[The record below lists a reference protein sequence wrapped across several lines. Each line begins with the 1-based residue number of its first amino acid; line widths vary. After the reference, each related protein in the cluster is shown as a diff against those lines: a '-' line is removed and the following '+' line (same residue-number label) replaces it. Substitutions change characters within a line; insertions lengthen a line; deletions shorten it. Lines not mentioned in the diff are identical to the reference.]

1 MASPYS
7 ARDVSNDNGPDQLLQ
22 IDPNTPATGI
32 RIALAAES
40 AFNIFT
46 AITMIITPHSAL
58 QGQLMPFD
66 LQNGLS
72 QEPPSPET
80 ASVTQYLGAF
90 VFATNVGLLLG
101 IPNRP
106 GAIEIRRT
114 AYAMFAAL
122 EIIYVMI
129 ILWQLCVAG
138 QSATGVSMEKALW
151 AYLVPMSAACGLRL
165 WTLFVRPDWMG
176 RSDRVSLGSRSL
188 VKCP

>member
-1 MASPYS
+1 MASSYG
-7 ARDVSNDNGPDQLLQ
+7 ARGVRHDNRPDQLLQ
-22 IDPNTPATGI
+22 IDLNTPAKGI

-46 AITMIITPHSAL
+46 AMTMIITPRSAL

-66 LQNGLS
+66 LRNGLS
-72 QEPPSPET
+72 QEQASPEL

-106 GAIEIRRT
+106 GAIDIRRT
-114 AYAMFAAL
+114 AYATFAAL
-122 EIIYVMI
+122 EITYIVI

-138 QSATGVSMEKALW
+138 QSATGVRMEKALW
-151 AYLVPMSAACGLRL
+151 AYLVPMSVACGLRL

-176 RSDRVSLGSRSL
+176 RYIIKRTE
-188 VKCP
+188 

>member
-1 MASPYS
+1 MASPSS
-7 ARDVSNDNGPDQLLQ
+7 ARGVSKDNRPDHLLQ
-22 IDPNTPATGI
+22 IDPNTPATGL

-46 AITMIITPHSAL
+46 ATTMIITPRSAL
-58 QGQLMPFD
+58 QGPLMPFD
-66 LQNGLS
+66 FPNGLS
-72 QEPPSPET
+72 REQPSPEI

-90 VFATNVGLLLG
+90 VLATNVGLVLG
-101 IPNRP
+101 LPNKP

-114 AYAMFAAL
+114 AYATFAAL
-122 EIIYVMI
+122 EITYIVI

-151 AYLVPMSAACGLRL
+151 AYLVPMSVACGLRL

-176 RSDRVSLGSRSL
+176 SYV
-188 VKCP
+188 VKRAE